1 MAIEIDVEATA
12 GELRRAV
19 SLVKRR
25 MRSTR
30 SSDFSAPES
39 SVLSRLDRN
48 GPDSIA
54 GLARWDQ
61 VTPQTMGSTVA
72 ALEARGFIERQPD
85 PDDGRRFVLSLT
97 AAGARQLHGI
107 RDAATRHI
115 AVALREHLSPEE
127 IRLIH
132 DAAPLIERVAQF
144 L

>member
-1 MAIEIDVEATA
+1 MRDEIDVEATA
-12 GELRRAV
+12 AELRRAV
-19 SLVKRR
+19 SQVKRR
-25 MRSTR
+25 MRNNRST
-30 SSDFSAPES
+30 DLSAPES

-72 ALEARGFIERQPD
+72 SLEARGFIERRPD
-85 PDDGRRFVLSLT
+85 PEDGRRFVLSLT
-97 AAGARQLHGI
+97 AAGARQLHDI
-107 RDAATRHI
+107 RDAATSSI
-115 AVALREHLSPEE
+115 AAALRDHLTPAE

-132 DAAPLIERVAQF
+132 DAAPLIERVAQY

>member
-1 MAIEIDVEATA
+1 MEATA

-19 SLVKRR
+19 SQVKRR

-30 SSDFSAPES
+30 SSDLSTPES

-48 GPDSIA
+48 GPDNIA

-72 ALEARGFIERQPD
+72 ALEARGFIERHPD

-97 AAGARQLHGI
+97 AAGARQVRDI
-107 RDAATRHI
+107 RDAATQKI
-115 AVALREHLSPEE
+115 AVALREHLSPDE

-132 DAAPLIERVAQF
+132 DAAPLIERVAQY

>member
-1 MAIEIDVEATA
+1 MADEIDVEATA

-19 SLVKRR
+19 SQVKRR

-30 SSDFSAPES
+30 SSELSAPES

-48 GPDSIA
+48 GSDNIA

-72 ALEARGFIERQPD
+72 ALEARGFIQRQPD

-97 AAGARQLHGI
+97 AAGARQLHDI
-107 RDAATRHI
+107 RDAATHSI

>member
-1 MAIEIDVEATA
+1 MADEIDVEATA

-19 SLVKRR
+19 SQVKRR

-30 SSDFSAPES
+30 SSELSAPES
-39 SVLSRLDRN
+39 SVLSRLDCN
-48 GPDSIA
+48 GSDNIA

-72 ALEARGFIERQPD
+72 ALEARGFIQRQPD

-97 AAGARQLHGI
+97 AAGARQLHDI
-107 RDAATRHI
+107 RDAATHSI

>member
-1 MAIEIDVEATA
+1 MPDEIDVEATA

-19 SLVKRR
+19 SQVKRR
-25 MRSTR
+25 MRNSR
-30 SSDFSAPES
+30 SSDLSAPES

-48 GPDSIA
+48 GPDNIA

-72 ALEARGFIERQPD
+72 ALEARGFIERRPD
-85 PDDGRRFVLSLT
+85 PDDGRRFLLSLT
-97 AAGARQLHGI
+97 SAGAGQLHDI
-107 RDAATRHI
+107 RDAATKNI
-115 AVALREHLSPEE
+115 AAALREHLSPEE

-132 DAAPLIERVAQF
+132 DAAPLIERVAQY

>member
-1 MAIEIDVEATA
+1 MADELDVEATA
-12 GELRRAV
+12 AELRRAV
-19 SLVKRR
+19 SQVKRR
-25 MRSTR
+25 MRGNR
-30 SSDFSAPES
+30 SSDLSAAES

-48 GPDSIA
+48 GPDNIA

-61 VTPQTMGSTVA
+61 VTPQTMGATVA
-72 ALEARGFIERQPD
+72 ALESRGFIERHPD

-97 AAGARQLHGI
+97 AAGASQLHDI
-107 RDAATRHI
+107 RDAATNRI
-115 AVALREHLSPEE
+115 AAVLRQHLSAEE